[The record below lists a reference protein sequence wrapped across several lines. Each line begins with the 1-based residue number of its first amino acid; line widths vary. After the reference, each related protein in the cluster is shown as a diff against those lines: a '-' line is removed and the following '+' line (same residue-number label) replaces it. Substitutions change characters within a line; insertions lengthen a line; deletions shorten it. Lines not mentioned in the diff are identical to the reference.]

1 MACFQSRIVFNT
13 RGYCKQNINQ
23 KITKHLSPNGARK
36 VFNITKKLLAEK
48 IVSFKHQGDGV
59 KSKKIR
65 RKCFPFANVFFPSPW
80 TEADSVIPWSL
91 VIHIFNYT
99 LRQCLTAQSIR
110 KYQNN

>member
-13 RGYCKQNINQ
+13 RRYCKQIINQ

-36 VFNITKKLLAEK
+36 VFKITKKLLAEK

-59 KSKKIR
+59 KSKKN
-65 RKCFPFANVFFPSPW
+65 RKCFPFANVFFPSSW

-91 VIHIFNYT
+91 G
-99 LRQCLTAQSIR
+99 
-110 KYQNN
+110 